1 MRNENKHGPF
11 TEYHTDMSRR
21 KEHATFLQLIDY
33 LPLYLLY
40 SCSNFFLSS
49 TPFKLCKYKS
59 GFWKKLSVATSNF
72 QSFCDKQLSAV
83 FSLDCV
89 KIMN

>member
-1 MRNENKHGPF
+1 
-11 TEYHTDMSRR
+11 MSS
-21 KEHATFLQLIDY
+21 TLI
-33 LPLYLLY
+33 LAGSRPKSSQNCWIPSIPILLSSWGSLYLLY